1 MHFEAYWEEET
12 MLKKAFIVRLL
23 LIVVLTTAL
32 GSTAFAQDE
41 IKLTMT
47 CRCVT
52 DGVNAS
58 LVTWLKNEV
67 FPTFEQAMAEQGKNV
82 TVELVEF
89 GGGDEQ
95 LKEQYALDL
104 GVGGGYDLFAFD
116 GFWVPEFVDA
126 GLLKPLAEVAGDVVT
141 EWDGWDHIS
150 PGIQAILGYQ
160 GDIYGIASGT
170 DVRQIFYRRDLF
182 EQAGIEVPWQ
192 PASWDDVLATARTLK
207 EAGVDAPLQVNAGTA
222 MGEATTMQG
231 WDMVLLG
238 AGEHMY
244 DFDQGKWIVSSPAIL
259 NALKF
264 YETVYI
270 DEELGDARL
279 QLIADGRDRSFA
291 DFAAGRIAMLVEGDW
306 FWRSAI
312 LNQIDVETR
321 NELVTWAK
329 MPAMEPGMGY
339 RGQDFVTI
347 SGGTGWVLNPNT
359 EHPEETWALLAHMS
373 SQEMQL
379 IWEESN
385 PRINFRDD
393 VPVIGDEAMSAMAE
407 ALLPLTTVRPML
419 PDYAKISV
427 EAQLMTE
434 RVVSG
439 EMSPEEA
446 MEAYAEAVI
455 EIVGEDNVIRIP
467 VE

>member
-1 MHFEAYWEEET
+1 MFVR
-12 MLKKAFIVRLL
+12 MLVIVAMISTLSAAF
-23 LIVVLTTAL
+23 A
-32 GSTAFAQDE
+32 GPAAAQDE

-47 CRCVT
+47 CRCVA
-52 DGVNAS
+52 DGVNS
-58 LVTWLKNEV
+58 ELVGWLLEHV
-67 FPTFEQAMAEQGKNV
+67 IPTFEEAMAAEGKNV
-82 TVELVEF
+82 TVELVQF
-89 GGGDEQ
+89 GGSDEQ

-104 GVGGGYDLFAFD
+104 GVGGGYDLFSFD

-126 GLLKPLAEVAGDVVT
+126 GLLQPLHAVAGDVVD
-141 EWDGWDHIS
+141 EWEGWDHIS
-150 PGIQAILGYQ
+150 EGIQAILGYQ
-160 GDIYGIASGT
+160 GERYGIAAGT
-170 DVRQIFYRRDLF
+170 DVREIFYRRDLF
-182 EQAGIEVPWQ
+182 EEAGIEVPWQ
-192 PASWDDVLATARTLK
+192 PTSWEEVL
-207 EAGVDAPLQVNAGTA
+207 EAGRILKDAGVETPIQINAGTA

-238 AGEHMY
+238 AGQHMY
-244 DFDQGKWIVSSPAIL
+244 DFDEGKWNVSSPAIL
-259 NALKF
+259 DALNLYKTI
-264 YETVYI
+264 YL

-291 DFAAGRIAMLVEGDW
+291 DFASGKIAILVEGDW

-312 LNQIDVETR
+312 LSQMEEETR
-321 NELVTWAK
+321 NEVVTWAK
-329 MPAMEPGMGY
+329 MPAKEPGAGF

-359 EHPEETWALLAHMS
+359 DHPEEAWALMAHMS
-373 SQEMQL
+373 SQDMQL
-379 IWEESN
+379 IWEEIL

-393 VPVIGDEAMSAMAE
+393 VPVAGDEVMSAMADE
-407 ALLPLTTVRPML
+407 LLPLTTVRPML
-419 PDYAKISV
+419 PDYAKVSY

-446 MEAYAEAVI
+446 MEAYAEAVTD
-455 EIVGEDNVIRIP
+455 IVGEDNVIVIP